1 MSARV
6 TADSEFTPEDTVL
19 QVAEEF
25 IETDKIMCQVKMLR
39 KIKHAKIGK
48 GDNYFIK
55 KNTYNLVHIL
65 KFLNLIKKTLRS
77 QKSNNFK
84 TV

>member
-1 MSARV
+1 MMSARV

-25 IETDKIMCQVKMLR
+25 IETDKIICQVKRLR
-39 KIKHAKIGK
+39 KNKHAKIGK

-55 KNTYNLVHIL
+55 KNIYNLVYIF
-65 KFLNLIKKTLRS
+65 KFFNLIKKALRS
-77 QKSNNFK
+77 QKK
-84 TV
+84 Q